1 VYYWDPVIAPSGM
14 TIYSGSMFPEWK
26 GSVFVGGLIGMKV
39 VRLQMNGDKVAGE
52 EWLLPDLRQRVRDVQ
67 QGNDGAIYV
76 VTDNG
81 QMLRIVRKKG
91 A

>member
-1 VYYWDPVIAPSGM
+1 
-14 TIYSGSMFPEWK
+14 
-26 GSVFVGGLIGMKV
+26 
-39 VRLQMNGDKVAGE
+39 MNGDKVVGE